1 MPMRVRAQAF
11 VLAGAVAAGAA
22 GAASAASAAVRA
34 VPAAAGRS
42 ASAAAGTPVSMCT
55 SAKDPALA
63 EKISN
68 GIAAALRHRTDKVGL
83 AAADPGDGLIC
94 QLHYGWHFLAAS
106 AIKVT
111 ILSALLVKVGGP
123 TKLTAA
129 QRTQAWLMI
138 TESDNDAATALWN
151 DVGGVPGMQ
160 IFLNKAGM
168 THTQLN
174 YAWGLTRITPQDELR
189 LLTLLVHPDNK
200 VLGRKTRAYVLNL
213 MAHVIASQRWGTPAG
228 APKDV
233 TVHVK
238 NGWLP
243 YPDTNADDWHVNSLG
258 VFTGK
263 HIGYQIVILTGGTQ
277 SESYGIDT
285 IQAAARVI
293 NKDLAG

>member
-1 MPMRVRAQAF
+1 MRTTARAQAI
-11 VLAGAVAAGAA
+11 VLIGTVAAGASVS
-22 GAASAASAAVRA
+22 ASPVVAT
-34 VPAAAGRS
+34 RS
-42 ASAAAGTPVSMCT
+42 ATAAPVPICT

-63 EKISN
+63 KKISD
-68 GIAAALRHRTDKVGL
+68 GIATALRHRSDKVGL
-83 AAADPGDGLIC
+83 SAADPADGLTC
-94 QLHYGWHFLAAS
+94 AVHYGWHFLAAS
-106 AIKVT
+106 TVKVT

-123 TKLTAA
+123 TKLTEE
-129 QRTQAWLMI
+129 QRSLAWLMI
-138 TESDNDAATALWN
+138 TESDDDAATALWN

-160 IFLNKAGM
+160 VFLNKAGM

-200 VLGRKTRAYVLNL
+200 VLGMATRAYILNL

-228 APKDV
+228 AAKDV

-243 YPDTNADDWHVNSLG
+243 YPYADDWHINSLG

-263 HIGYQIVILTGGTQ
+263 QISYQIVVLTGGTQ

-285 IQAAARVI
+285 IQGAAKVI
-293 NKDLAG
+293 NKALAG

>member
-1 MPMRVRAQAF
+1 MGGVFVHTRVHAQAF
-11 VLAGAVAAGAA
+11 VFAGAVFAGTVAAGMAAPVLPAGAA
-22 GAASAASAAVRA
+22 AQPASVATSA
-34 VPAAAGRS
+34 PA
-42 ASAAAGTPVSMCT
+42 PICT

-63 EKISN
+63 KKISD
-68 GIAAALRHRTDKVGL
+68 GIATALRHRTDKVGL

-94 QLHYGWHFLAAS
+94 EVHYGWHFLAAS
-106 AIKVT
+106 VIKVT
-111 ILSALLVKVGGP
+111 IISALLVKEGGP
-123 TKLTAA
+123 TKLTKL
-129 QRTQAWLMI
+129 QRSQAWLMI

-160 IFLNKAGM
+160 VFLNKAAM
-168 THTQLN
+168 KHTELN

-200 VLGRKTRAYVLNL
+200 VLGMKTRAYVLNL

-243 YPDTNADDWHVNSLG
+243 YPAADDWHVNSLG

-263 HIGYQIVILTGGTQ
+263 DIGYQIVILTGGTQ
-277 SESYGIDT
+277 SEAYGIDT
-285 IQAAARVI
+285 IQSAAKVI